1 MSACPSS
8 LAVRSS
14 CSAEADR
21 SADTLASSSAWLY
34 RRVSL
39 PRPAEADR
47 SANTLASS
55 SAWLYRRLSLPRPA
69 EADRPAICS
78 AWLYKWVSLPRLAT
92 RASVRASSAAL
103 APPQAANPSTPAI
116 ATGAI
121 HRSVLILEFVI
132 VPPPWFPG
140 VHHPAGR
147 RCADRSAGTAPDGT
161 DQGCR
166 WSPAVGAQSLRIE
179 HLHRPPARGDEPTG
193 AQRRQAARDRLT
205 RRADEPRQVLLCEPG
220 RQHDPAAGRAACGV
234 GHLGEQPGQAPGGVV
249 AAELDEPARRL
260 PQP

>member
-21 SADTLASSSAWLY
+21 SANTLASSSAWLY

-47 SANTLASS
+47 PTIS
-55 SAWLYRRLSLPRPA
+55 
-69 EADRPAICS
+69 S

-92 RASVRASSAAL
+92 RASVRASSAAF
-103 APPQAANPSTPAI
+103 APPQAVNPSTPAI

-132 VPPPWFPG
+132 VPPPWFRVSITRQGDDAPIG
-140 VHHPAGR
+140 QRAPHQ
-147 RCADRSAGTAPDGT
+147 TAQIRG
-161 DQGCR
+161 
-166 WSPAVGAQSLRIE
+166 AVG
-179 HLHRPPARGDEPTG
+179 HRP
-193 AQRRQAARDRLT
+193 
-205 RRADEPRQVLLCEPG
+205 
-220 RQHDPAAGRAACGV
+220 
-234 GHLGEQPGQAPGGVV
+234 
-249 AAELDEPARRL
+249 
-260 PQP
+260 

>member
-21 SADTLASSSAWLY
+21 SANTFASASAWLY

-55 SAWLYRRLSLPRPA
+55 SAWLYRRVSLPRPA

-132 VPPPWFPG
+132 VPPPWFRVSITRQGDDAPIGQRAPHQTAQIRG
-140 VHHPAGR
+140 V
-147 RCADRSAGTAPDGT
+147 
-161 DQGCR
+161 
-166 WSPAVGAQSLRIE
+166 VG
-179 HLHRPPARGDEPTG
+179 HRP
-193 AQRRQAARDRLT
+193 
-205 RRADEPRQVLLCEPG
+205 
-220 RQHDPAAGRAACGV
+220 
-234 GHLGEQPGQAPGGVV
+234 
-249 AAELDEPARRL
+249 
-260 PQP
+260 

>member
-47 SANTLASS
+47 SADTLASS
-55 SAWLYRRLSLPRPA
+55 SAWLYRRLSLPRLT
-69 EADRPAICS
+69 EADRPAISS

-92 RASVRASSAAL
+92 RASVRASSAAF

-132 VPPPWFPG
+132 VPPPWFRVSITRQGDDAPIG
-140 VHHPAGR
+140 HRAPPQ
-147 RCADRSAGTAPDGT
+147 TAQIRG
-161 DQGCR
+161 
-166 WSPAVGAQSLRIE
+166 AVG
-179 HLHRPPARGDEPTG
+179 HRP
-193 AQRRQAARDRLT
+193 
-205 RRADEPRQVLLCEPG
+205 
-220 RQHDPAAGRAACGV
+220 
-234 GHLGEQPGQAPGGVV
+234 
-249 AAELDEPARRL
+249 
-260 PQP
+260 

>member
-21 SADTLASSSAWLY
+21 SANTFASSSAWLYRRVSLPRPAEDDRSANTLASSSAWLYRRLSLPRPAEADRSADPLASSSAWLY

-55 SAWLYRRLSLPRPA
+55 SAWLYRRLSLPRPT
-69 EADRPAICS
+69 EADRSAVSS

-92 RASVRASSAAL
+92 RVSVRASSAAF

-132 VPPPWFPG
+132 VPPPWFRVSITRQGDDAPLG
-140 VHHPAGR
+140 QRAPHQ
-147 RCADRSAGTAPDGT
+147 TAQIRG
-161 DQGCR
+161 
-166 WSPAVGAQSLRIE
+166 AVG
-179 HLHRPPARGDEPTG
+179 HRP
-193 AQRRQAARDRLT
+193 
-205 RRADEPRQVLLCEPG
+205 
-220 RQHDPAAGRAACGV
+220 
-234 GHLGEQPGQAPGGVV
+234 
-249 AAELDEPARRL
+249 
-260 PQP
+260 